1 MLAGMP
7 EGATRGPPWGPAANA
22 TVKHRILQQLWVY
35 SAVKTNEKRQKKKK
49 SKGEFNLS
57 PWLIPT
63 PLNGD
68 LVICESIL
76 LSFWG

>member
-1 MLAGMP
+1 MDP
-7 EGATRGPPWGPAANA
+7 RGPRLQMPQSN
-22 TVKHRILQQLWVY
+22 TRILQQLWVY
-35 SAVKTNEKRQKKKK
+35 SAVKTNEKQQQKK